1 VGAGGVE
8 PPAPSVS
15 GTRGTFRLP
24 AETRILAAQRA
35 NSLIVDSSIR
45 LSTPER
51 LGYWLGVRGPPPAT
65 GSALIVDA
73 PAGDGSTSGAGT
85 EGEASMQAQS
95 THRPSAP
102 GTAANVHLLIG
113 NGRAP
118 VVVAEIRPVL
128 DRDVLYL
135 RLQVDDIPR
144 SGTRHTVDLSISGP
158 PEEVAAL
165 VAELARVVQQVSR

>member
-1 VGAGGVE
+1 
-8 PPAPSVS
+8 
-15 GTRGTFRLP
+15 
-24 AETRILAAQRA
+24 
-35 NSLIVDSSIR
+35 
-45 LSTPER
+45 
-51 LGYWLGVRGPPPAT
+51 
-65 GSALIVDA
+65 
-73 PAGDGSTSGAGT
+73 
-85 EGEASMQAQS
+85 MQAQS